1 MRATSGLSFTLL
13 VAVALAGGCAD
24 EHAAPPPSVVPV
36 GPDGT
41 TPAGG
46 EDGGPDGE
54 PPDGV
59 EAPPDASPD
68 AAPFIPGPKCV
79 AKPEDG
85 AKIRLAAANLTSSGQ
100 KYGDPGIRILR
111 GIKADV
117 VMLQE
122 MNYLTSADADIR
134 AFVTAAF
141 GAQYEYVRGPQAEI
155 PNGIASR
162 FPIRAS
168 GSWLDT
174 EVGNRTFVWA
184 RIDIPGPTDLYAIS
198 VHFLTSGSA
207 KRDVEAKLV
216 VDQVRA
222 NVPSGAWVAL
232 GGDFNT
238 DNRAEPAVGSLSPVF
253 ATGAPYP
260 VDGIGNGNTSANRSK
275 PYDWVLVDRA
285 LDTCK
290 VPSVVG
296 TSTFLSGMVV
306 DTRVHAPLS
315 DIAPALATD
324 SEASEMQHMAV
335 VRDFVVPVAP

>member
-1 MRATSGLSFTLL
+1 MRATSRLSVTALL
-13 VAVALAGGCAD
+13 AFAMAVGCAD
-24 EHAAPPPSVVPV
+24 QQAAPPPTVVPV

-41 TPAGG
+41 DPDAT
-46 EDGGPDGE
+46 EDGGPLGE
-54 PPDGV
+54 LPDGA
-59 EAPPDASPD
+59 EPADDAATD

-100 KYGDPGIRILR
+100 KYGEPGIRILR

-122 MNYLTSADADIR
+122 MNYLTSSDSDIR

-141 GAQYEYVRGPQAEI
+141 GAQYQYVRGPQAEI

-162 FPIRAS
+162 FPILAS
-168 GSWLDT
+168 GSWIDT

-216 VDQVRA
+216 VDQVRS
-222 NVPSGAWVAL
+222 NVPAGAWVTL

-238 DNRAEPAVGSLSPVF
+238 DNRNESAIGSLSPVF

-260 VDGIGNGNTSANRSK
+260 ADGKGNGNTSANRSK
-275 PYDWVLVDRA
+275 PYDWVLVDRS
-285 LDTCK
+285 LETCR

-296 TSTFLSGMVV
+296 TSTFVDGMVV
-306 DTRVHAPLS
+306 DTRVHTPLS
-315 DIAPALATD
+315 DLAPALAAD
-324 SEASEMQHMAV
+324 SDAAEMQHMAV
-335 VRDFVVPVAP
+335 VRDFLVPLAP